1 MSTCMQGRLGGLAC
15 VLVLLAGGGN
25 PLSEFQRAWWFP
37 GALRGVSLRFE
48 LCGPVVDSRLA
59 SQPLDRRL
67 LFAAQLPVSL
77 LLAGAVG
84 RVEASDGRS
93 FASVPHNMTHDLRVS
108 RRSEGVPEPIAVRL

>member
-1 MSTCMQGRLGGLAC
+1 
-15 VLVLLAGGGN
+15 
-25 PLSEFQRAWWFP
+25 
-37 GALRGVSLRFE
+37 LRGVSLRFE

-84 RVEASDGRS
+84 RGVEASDGRS